1 MTLYCYCFTAALL
14 LLYCCFAAA
23 LLLLYCRFTAALLQV
38 RCAGVGRFVS
48 VLLPGPR
55 RFLSLCEVQ
64 VWAEE
69 SARMRVDQDQARAY
83 SVYLLY
89 WYKSTNTDAAARL

>member
-1 MTLYCYCFTAALL
+1 MLYCGLYCFTVALL
-14 LLYCCFAAA
+14 RLYCC
-23 LLLLYCRFTAALLQV
+23 FTAALLQV

-64 VWAEE
+64 VWADE
-69 SARMRVDQDQARAY
+69 SARMRVDQDAQAVVALADGY
-83 SVYLLY
+83 SITQVCSRML
-89 WYKSTNTDAAARL
+89 TDADAC